1 MGAGPLVGEMGVCA
15 QSVVGVF
22 IAGVRA
28 WGVTGAPGVHGR
40 VITSLLGGVT
50 VGLGSQSGWEGVA
63 GRPAS
68 GRVGLGLAT

>member
-1 MGAGPLVGEMGVCA
+1 MGAGPLVSETEVRA

-22 IAGVRA
+22 VAGVRA

>member
-22 IAGVRA
+22 VAGVHT
-28 WGVTGAPGVHGR
+28 WGVTGAPGVHGQ